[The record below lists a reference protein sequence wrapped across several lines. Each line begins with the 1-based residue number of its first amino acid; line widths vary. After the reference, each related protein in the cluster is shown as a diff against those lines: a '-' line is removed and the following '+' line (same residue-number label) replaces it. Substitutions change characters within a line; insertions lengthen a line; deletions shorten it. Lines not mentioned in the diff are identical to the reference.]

1 MPIPINYRLL
11 GPRQPYRTDYACP
24 VQRTLIN
31 ARDGTLPFLVYLFRS
46 VIRWLRLRAEQRRE
60 NFEDAGLSEKSF
72 RIYVVEQDASDRVC
86 LTLRTF
92 V

>member
-46 VIRWLRLRAEQRRE
+46 VIRWLRLEQRRE
-60 NFEDAGLSEKSF
+60 HFEAAGLSDKSF

-86 LTLRTF
+86 LTLCTF